1 MSSFLKFFLWLFY
14 VVVCFRSIERVSRVV
29 DVLRKTTHNGFPVV
43 DDETRFHGII
53 LRSQLI
59 TLVRNRC
66 FKRERGIV
74 LARKELFDR
83 DYPRGPTIEQLEIA
97 PEDLDEWIDLAP
109 YHNLPYTIRD
119 RSPLSRV
126 FRLFRTMGLRH
137 LVVVDVGQRVVGII
151 TRKDLTHLES
161 RLIEQR
167 RRRQRAERR
176 RHSSGSGS
184 SGSMSGALAAFFRH
198 SSGASPV
205 VVDGEAP
212 DERVPMLAD
221 GAAVDL
227 GSDQLPRERA

>member
-1 MSSFLKFFLWLFY
+1 M
-14 VVVCFRSIERVSRVV
+14 ERVSRIV
-29 DVLRKTTHNGFPVV
+29 DVLRTTSHNGFPVV
-43 DDETRFHGII
+43 DDETRFQGII

-83 DYPRGPTIEQLEIA
+83 DYPRGPTINQLEIDPA
-97 PEDLDEWIDLAP
+97 DLDEWIDLAP

-137 LVVVDVGQRVVGII
+137 LVVVDIGQRVVGII
-151 TRKDLTHLES
+151 TRKDLTHLQA

-167 RRRQRAERR
+167 RRQRTMRRQMSSGGSGISVGNALAHFFRNSSGGRR
-176 RHSSGSGS
+176 RSDEQVGLLRSEDASRSGSVS
-184 SGSMSGALAAFFRH
+184 DTSLN
-198 SSGASPV
+198 
-205 VVDGEAP
+205 VDMGN
-212 DERVPMLAD
+212 
-221 GAAVDL
+221 
-227 GSDQLPRERA
+227 GSDDVRAV